1 MRTVLDASAAVHLV
15 MRTERSGEFIA
26 RLESSQPVLA
36 PTLFHDEVA
45 NTLWKY
51 TRAGVI
57 DKNTALTRLE
67 EALSLVDAFEPDAN
81 LATEALSLAILHN
94 HPVYD
99 LIYIVLAMRFGAR
112 LLSAD
117 GGLLQL
123 AARIDPSMA

>member
-1 MRTVLDASAAVHLV
+1 MRTVLDASAAVHMV
-15 MRTERSGEFIA
+15 MRTERSGEFID
-26 RLESSQPVLA
+26 RLETSQMVLA
-36 PTLFHDEVA
+36 PALFHGEVA

-99 LIYIVLAMRFGAR
+99 LIYVVLAMRFGAR

-123 AARIDPSMA
+123 AAGIDPSMA